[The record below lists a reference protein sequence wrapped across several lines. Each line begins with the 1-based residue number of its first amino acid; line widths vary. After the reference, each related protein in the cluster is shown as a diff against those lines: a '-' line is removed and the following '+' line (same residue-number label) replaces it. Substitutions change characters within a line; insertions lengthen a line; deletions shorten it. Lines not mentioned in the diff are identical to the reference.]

1 MAKINPPILPIH
13 PGARWS
19 NERREWAGTMA
30 SYYEN
35 RGVVTSA
42 PFNQLVDALD
52 QTIKTLNTSYTPE
65 QLREEAE
72 RMSLYVWAK

>member
-19 NERREWAGTMA
+19 SEWSGAME

-35 RGVVTSA
+35 RGVVTA
-42 PFNQLVDALD
+42 DKFNQLVDALD
-52 QTIKTLNTSYTPE
+52 QTIKILNSSYTPE

-72 RMSLYVWAK
+72 RMSIYTMAT

>member
-19 NERREWAGTMA
+19 SEWSGTME

-35 RGVVTSA
+35 RGVVTA
-42 PFNQLVDALD
+42 DKFNQLVDALD
-52 QTIKTLNTSYTPE
+52 QTIKMLNSSYTPE

-72 RMSLYVWAK
+72 RMSIYTMTT